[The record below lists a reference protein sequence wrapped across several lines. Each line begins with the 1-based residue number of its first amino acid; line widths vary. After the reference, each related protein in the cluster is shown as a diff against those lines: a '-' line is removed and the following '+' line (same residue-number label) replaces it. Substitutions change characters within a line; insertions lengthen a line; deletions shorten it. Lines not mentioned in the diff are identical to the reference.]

1 MAATGTSSSS
11 ARRSAA
17 RPWKARWAKR
27 SAVPSTRTGPP
38 PAARS
43 IQGAPGACS
52 TGKSA
57 ASLPERGHAA
67 GLLFEA
73 HLGDRQ
79 PRPLRLLE
87 EDAREVF
94 GGRRHVER
102 AKRLAE
108 RAQGRHQWIVA
119 VEQKLVVELLVHVG
133 AHPPLDEVE
142 VGHHPLLVQRLR
154 PERHERA
161 RIVAVQPPA
170 LAGMAEQ
177 SVPVAEGQLLGDLEH
192 APIVTRL

>member
-1 MAATGTSSSS
+1 MGAASGISSSL
-11 ARRSAA
+11 ARRVGV
-17 RPWKARWAKR
+17 PLWKARWAAG
-27 SAVPSTRTGPP
+27 SAASSMRTAPP

-43 IQGAPGACS
+43 IQGAPVACS
-52 TGKSA
+52 TGPSA
-57 ASLPERGHAA
+57 ASLPEGRHAA

-87 EDAREVF
+87 EDAREVL

-142 VGHHPLLVQRLR
+142 VGHHPLLV
-154 PERHERA
+154 P
-161 RIVAVQPPA
+161 
-170 LAGMAEQ
+170 
-177 SVPVAEGQLLGDLEH
+177 
-192 APIVTRL
+192 